1 MIALEYQI
9 LIAILL
15 DQLFGDPRCLPHP
28 VRIIGAVC
36 QGCERL
42 TRALLPSFA
51 AGICSVI
58 LVLSLVGTTIWA
70 VLAGAAFLHPWL
82 GTATSIFLLYTT
94 IAARDL
100 VRHST
105 DVYTA
110 LATGD
115 LLEARRRVGMIV
127 GRDTANLDKAGV
139 ARAAVESVA
148 ESMVDGVTAPLFFA
162 LMGGPIAAMLYK
174 TVNTMDSMFGY
185 KNERYLKFG
194 WAAARLDDLVNF
206 VPARLTS
213 MLIPTAAFL
222 LRHEARGSL
231 FILLRDRLRHASP
244 NSGHTEAAVAGA
256 LGIQLG
262 GSNFY
267 FGQKMKKPSIGEPTR
282 PIEPQDILRVNRLML
297 TGSGLTFIFLLILR
311 YQIVLPLVF
320 LFGISYSD
328 YVICCHV

>member
-1 MIALEYQI
+1 MLT
-9 LIAILL
+9 
-15 DQLFGDPRCLPHP
+15 
-28 VRIIGAVC
+28 GAV
-36 QGCERL
+36 L
-42 TRALLPSFA
+42 
-51 AGICSVI
+51 
-58 LVLSLVGTTIWA
+58 
-70 VLAGAAFLHPWL
+70 LHPWL
-82 GTATSIFLLYTT
+82 GTAVSIFLLYTT

-115 LLEARRRVGMIV
+115 LPEARRRVGMIV
-127 GRDTANLDKAGV
+127 GRDTANLDEAGV

-162 LMGGPIAAMLYK
+162 LLGGPMAAMLYK

-194 WAAARLDDLVNF
+194 WAAARLDDIVNF

-213 MLIPTAAFL
+213 MLIPAAAFL
-222 LRHEARGSL
+222 LRLDVKGAL
-231 FILLRDRLRHASP
+231 FILLRDRGRHASP

-256 LGIQLG
+256 IGIQLG
-262 GSNFY
+262 GPNLY
-267 FGQKMKKPSIGEPTR
+267 FGQLLEKPSIGDPIR

-297 TGSGLTFIFLLILR
+297 AGSCLTFIFLLTLR
-311 YQIVLPLVF
+311 YQIVLHLSRF
-320 LFGISYSD
+320 I
-328 YVICCHV
+328 IC